1 MSPPREAAGGIIA
14 PLSAARTAQRA
25 VPTRFR
31 VQSAK
36 ISWNS
41 SHEPESGSPA
51 LQRLM
56 QFRFMGREQVRK
68 EHGAFHE
75 PAPSPLPS
83 SAGAECGPLGQ
94 SVVRK
99 QFQKEQDPTGWP
111 AREDL
116 SSVAWR
122 RLEARPTESA

>member
-41 SHEPESGSPA
+41 SHEPESGLPA

-68 EHGAFHE
+68 EHGAFHDPPLTPSLSPSEGERVPEGRVRGMFIAPMSGWKTVGTPHE
-75 PAPSPLPS
+75 PGRTSNIEHRMA
-83 SAGAECGPLGQ
+83 
-94 SVVRK
+94 
-99 QFQKEQDPTGWP
+99 
-111 AREDL
+111 AR
-116 SSVAWR
+116 
-122 RLEARPTESA
+122 

>member
-1 MSPPREAAGGIIA
+1 
-14 PLSAARTAQRA
+14 
-25 VPTRFR
+25 
-31 VQSAK
+31 
-36 ISWNS
+36 
-41 SHEPESGSPA
+41 
-51 LQRLM
+51 M

-116 SSVAWR
+116 SSVALR
-122 RLEARPTESA
+122 RLEARPTESAISIVHNQLRDLPGLMDTSPAMA